1 MLTKAAVFINQVRK
15 FKNVIVE
22 EEDGKVIV
30 KNRLNQK
37 SMAEFSIVETAKDG
51 MAWDI
56 LDGRGDRVRL
66 VAQEGCG
73 CSGQLKYDNDES
85 YSGALKHK

>member
-1 MLTKAAVFINQVRK
+1 MLTNAAVFINAVRK

-22 EEDGKVIV
+22 FDDTEVVV
-30 KNRLNQK
+30 KNRQNQ
-37 SMAEFSIVETAKDG
+37 SVMATYKIEETAKEG
-51 MAWDI
+51 MAWDT
-56 LDGRGDRVRL
+56 LDARGDRVRL

-73 CSGQLKYDNDES
+73 CSGMLRYNNDDS